1 MTERTVTALY
11 DARTDAEAARARLID
26 IGMPAGQITLHTQN
40 GEAANRTEHE
50 EGFWA
55 SLKELFVPDEHR
67 HAYAE
72 GLRRG
77 GVLLWARA
85 PETLVD
91 SAVQVLEHTNA
102 VDVET
107 RATEWREAGWSG
119 YGAQAAGSGT
129 AALAPVPPGATAVAQ
144 VGSMRQSQEGQSQT
158 SSLAG
163 QTATDTEEAIALVQE
178 EPRVGKREVDRGSV
192 RVRSYL
198 VETPVEEQVRLRDET
213 VHVERR
219 PVERELRAGDMAA
232 FQEKTIELTETDEEA
247 VVAKT
252 ARVTEEVVVRKDVTE
267 HAETI
272 RDTVRHTE
280 VEVEDTRT
288 GRSGPSTAAQPRP
301 SQQR

>member
-1 MTERTVTALY
+1 
-11 DARTDAEAARARLID
+11 
-26 IGMPAGQITLHTQN
+26 
-40 GEAANRTEHE
+40 
-50 EGFWA
+50 
-55 SLKELFVPDEHR
+55 
-67 HAYAE
+67 
-72 GLRRG
+72 
-77 GVLLWARA
+77 
-85 PETLVD
+85 
-91 SAVQVLEHTNA
+91 
-102 VDVET
+102 
-107 RATEWREAGWSG
+107 
-119 YGAQAAGSGT
+119 
-129 AALAPVPPGATAVAQ
+129 
-144 VGSMRQSQEGQSQT
+144 MRQSQGGQSQT

-163 QTATDTEEAIALVQE
+163 QTATDTREEAIALVQE
-178 EPRVGKREVDRGSV
+178 ELRVGKREVDRGSV

-219 PVERELRAGDMAA
+219 PVQRELRAGDMAA

-280 VEVEDTRT
+280 VEVEDTGT